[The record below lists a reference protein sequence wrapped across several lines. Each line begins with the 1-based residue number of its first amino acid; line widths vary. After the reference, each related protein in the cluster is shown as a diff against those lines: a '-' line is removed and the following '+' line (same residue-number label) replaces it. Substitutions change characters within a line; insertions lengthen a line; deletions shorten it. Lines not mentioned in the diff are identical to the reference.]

1 MSLLLKSKKSKDF
14 LFFVFKSITYDII
27 NKNTRGTIMTNIE
40 KIINEQ
46 YSKLIKEMKLEPQ
59 DATPEQLE
67 DIEYFNELLKEV
79 APILEGK
86 MTQEEFF
93 GDKEEEHNIP
103 TFSTMRGVGEKDEK
117 QEIIND
123 TCNTLLEM
131 LQAKLQD
138 KTPTAAINLSTEDD
152 MLGKE
157 DIKRIMGFK
166 DDGTA
171 LKFFRVALKYGYAIK
186 LNKSFVISRRNL
198 KIFLKHLEGQ
208 EFTF

>member
-1 MSLLLKSKKSKDF
+1 
-14 LFFVFKSITYDII
+14 
-27 NKNTRGTIMTNIE
+27 MTNIE

-46 YSKLIKEMKLEPQ
+46 YKKLIEDMGMEVEEPTQ
-59 DATPEQLE
+59 EQLE
-67 DIEYFNELLKEV
+67 DMEYFNSLLEEV
-79 APILEGK
+79 APILTGE
-86 MTQEEFF
+86 MTQEDFF
-93 GDKEEEHNIP
+93 GDKEEEKTNVP
-103 TFSTMRGVGEKDEK
+103 TMSIMRQMGEKDEK

-157 DIKRIMGFK
+157 DIKRIMNFK

-171 LKFFRVALKYGYAIK
+171 LKFFRVALKYGYATK
-186 LNKSFVISRRNL
+186 LNKSFIISRRNL

>member
-1 MSLLLKSKKSKDF
+1 
-14 LFFVFKSITYDII
+14 
-27 NKNTRGTIMTNIE
+27 MTNIE

-46 YSKLIKEMKLEPQ
+46 YEKLIKEMELEPQ
-59 DATPEQLE
+59 EATPEQL
-67 DIEYFNELLKEV
+67 DDMEYFNSLLEEV

-93 GDKEEEHNIP
+93 GDKEETTTNIP
-103 TFSTMRGVGEKDEK
+103 TMSIMKQVGEKDEK

-131 LQAKLQD
+131 LQTKIND
-138 KTPTAAINLSTEDD
+138 KTPTPTRETINLNNEDD